1 MSKPRGKPFPKG
13 CSGNPGGKL
22 KNPKAI
28 RDRQVMAD
36 VKELSRLEGPEAVRQ
51 LAAIMKDERAPH
63 AARVS
68 AANSLLDRGYGRP
81 AQSVDVTANVS
92 PGAVLAP
99 ERARDIIAR
108 RLATIAERIEA
119 ERDGTPEQKFGAE
132 NQDGGAALH

>member
-13 CSGNPGGKL
+13 CSGNPGGKP

-28 RDRQVMAD
+28 LDRQVIAD

-81 AQSVDVTANVS
+81 TQGVDLTANVS
-92 PGAVLAP
+92 AVLP
-99 ERARDIIAR
+99 QERARDIIAR
-108 RLATIAERIEA
+108 RLASIAERIEA
-119 ERDGTPEQKFGAE
+119 ERDGTSEQKFGAE
-132 NQDGGAALH
+132 NQDAGPALH

>member
-13 CSGNPGGKL
+13 CIGNPGGKP
-22 KNPKAI
+22 KNPQTI
-28 RDRQVMAD
+28 RDKQVIAD

-51 LAAIMKDERAPH
+51 RVAIMKDERAPH

-81 AQSVDVTANVS
+81 TQSVDVTANVS
-92 PGAVLAP
+92 AVLP
-99 ERARDIIAR
+99 QERARDIIAR
-108 RLATIAERIEA
+108 RLDSIAERIEA
-119 ERDGTPEQKFGAE
+119 ERDGTSEQKFGAE

>member
-13 CSGNPGGKL
+13 CSGNPGGKP

-81 AQSVDVTANVS
+81 PQSVDVTANVS
-92 PGAVLAP
+92 AVLP
-99 ERARDIIAR
+99 QERARDIIAR
-108 RLATIAERIEA
+108 RLASIAERLEA

-132 NQDGGAALH
+132 NQDGGTALH

>member
-13 CSGNPGGKL
+13 CSGNPGGKP

-28 RDRQVMAD
+28 RDRQVIAD

-81 AQSVDVTANVS
+81 PQSVDVTANVS
-92 PGAVLAP
+92 AVLP
-99 ERARDIIAR
+99 QERARDIIAR
-108 RLATIAERIEA
+108 RLDSIAERIEA
-119 ERDGTPEQKFGAE
+119 ERDGTSEQKFGAE
-132 NQDGGAALH
+132 NQDAGTALH

>member
-13 CSGNPGGKL
+13 CSGNPGGKP

-28 RDRQVMAD
+28 RDRQVIAD

-51 LAAIMKDERAPH
+51 LASIMKDGRAPH

-81 AQSVDVTANVS
+81 TQSVDVTANVS
-92 PGAVLAP
+92 AVLP
-99 ERARDIIAR
+99 QERARDIIAR
-108 RLATIAERIEA
+108 RLDSIAERIEA
-119 ERDGTPEQKFGAE
+119 ERDAHQRL
-132 NQDGGAALH
+132 N

>member
-13 CSGNPGGKL
+13 CSGNPGGKP

-81 AQSVDVTANVS
+81 PQSVDVTANVS
-92 PGAVLAP
+92 AVLP
-99 ERARDIIAR
+99 QERARDIIAR
-108 RLATIAERIEA
+108 RLDSIAERIEA
-119 ERDGTPEQKFGAE
+119 ERDAHQRL
-132 NQDGGAALH
+132 N